1 MSNLYELLQ
10 KIKKSPSLYL
20 GRYSIVS
27 FQSFLC
33 GYGAARRE
41 AGSPKTSENKKFS
54 EFQEWIQKRF
64 GIESTQSWA
73 SIILFYYE
81 DERIALD
88 KFFELWS
95 EFLNREE
102 HLEINN
108 PSDSSSS
115 DLRNIKLDLYELLE
129 QIKKRP
135 PMYLYR
141 YSILSFFAFW
151 SGYKI
156 AREQFGI
163 KPTKQH
169 EEFEEF
175 LGWIPERLEIQ
186 TGQSWAS
193 IVLFFSPDERSALD
207 TFFELWSEFLN
218 RDELSEID
226 NDSYFNSESTDE
238 D

>member
-1 MSNLYELLQ
+1 MSDLYELLQ

-20 GRYSIVS
+20 GRHSIVS

-33 GYGAARRE
+33 GYNIARRE
-41 AGSPKTSENKKFS
+41 TESPKTAQEKKFS
-54 EFQEWIQKRF
+54 EFKEWIQERF
-64 GIESTQSWA
+64 CIQSTQSWGG
-73 SIILFYYE
+73 IILFYYE

-88 KFFELWS
+88 QFFELWS
-95 EFLNREE
+95 EFLNRDQ
-102 HLEINN
+102 LSEIDNA
-108 PSDSSSS
+108 SDSSSS
-115 DLRNIKLDLYELLE
+115 WIHIKSDFYELLQ

-141 YSILSFFAFW
+141 YSILSFLAFW

-156 AREQFGI
+156 ALAQFGI
-163 KPTKQH
+163 QPTRQH

-175 LGWIPERLEIQ
+175 LRWIPERFEVQ

-193 IVLFFSPDERSALD
+193 IILFYSSDERSALD

-218 RDELSEID
+218 REQFSEMD
-226 NDSYFNSESTDE
+226 NVSDLNSESND
-238 D
+238 DD

>member
-1 MSNLYELLQ
+1 MSNLSDILQ
-10 KIKKSPSLYL
+10 KIKKSPSFYL

-33 GYGAARRE
+33 GYGVAERE
-41 AGSPKTSENKKFS
+41 AGLPKTSENNKFG

-64 GIESTQSWA
+64 CIESTQSWT

-95 EFLNREE
+95 EFLNREK
-102 HLEINN
+102 HSEIDNA
-108 PSDSSSS
+108 SDSSSS
-115 DLRNIKLDLYELLE
+115 DIRHIKLDLYELLK

-163 KPTKQH
+163 QPTRQH

-175 LGWIPERLEIQ
+175 LRWIPERLEVK

-193 IVLFFSPDERSALD
+193 IILFYSPDERSALD

-218 RDELSEID
+218 PE
-226 NDSYFNSESTDE
+226 
-238 D
+238 